1 MIPKK
6 DVKINEHRIDV
17 VITIFIYPGRY
28 FAICVMRGEDGEMKT
43 ADPKIVL
50 TTQQG

>member
-1 MIPKK
+1 MFSLPLFYHYQYKY
-6 DVKINEHRIDV
+6 
-17 VITIFIYPGRY
+17 IYTLADFF

-43 ADPKIVL
+43 VDPKIVL